1 VRIVVSRPVQR
12 EDWLERAG
20 TGMDGSLGD
29 DGWVVRHAARHGE
42 RAPWID
48 WVWLLAA
55 LVAIGFWTAFTAVIS
70 SVL

>member
-1 VRIVVSRPVQR
+1 
-12 EDWLERAG
+12 
-20 TGMDGSLGD
+20 MDGSLGD

-48 WVWLLAA
+48 WVWLLAG